1 MLRDALNPQL
11 QACELVAGLLPE
23 TAKVPSRGMEQLV
36 VLLPQQH

>member
-23 TAKVPSRGMEQLV
+23 RPKSHPAAWNNL
-36 VLLPQQH
+36 